1 MSSPPVPSR
10 QEIEDQVARILS
22 SPGFAKSD
30 RMARFLKFIAE
41 RSVEGRAEELKE
53 YSIALEVFDK
63 GDSFDPRIDPTVRG
77 EARRLRAKLAEYYET
92 AQDPGPVR
100 IELPKGAYVPVFR
113 RQEAVAQPAVGG
125 KRAWLHYAGAIV
137 LVLLAAAIWWFAR
150 AKPGSMAQR
159 SIAVLPFENLSAD
172 PANEYFSD
180 GLTEEILNALANAP
194 GYKVVAR
201 TSSFAFKGKHEDV
214 RSIGKKLNV
223 ALVLE
228 GTVRKDGDHLRI
240 TPQLI
245 NAADGYHVW
254 SAEFE
259 REWKDIFAVQQEIA
273 TAIVTKLGGKL
284 GPNPQQPVDAE
295 TYRLYL
301 EGLFHF
307 NQWNGAGMQQ
317 AIPFFERAIARD
329 PKYAPA
335 HAALAGAYGLLAA
348 FGADGNITVDLRA
361 KARRAS
367 LRAIEIDPNCADG
380 WLSLAPHLAEDFDW
394 AAAESAFRKALDLAP
409 NSPNAHAWYSELYLS
424 PMKRLDEA
432 LRESKK
438 AAELDPLSPYTL
450 SGVGIRYYFLKQY
463 DPAIAWAQKALA
475 IEPRFGIA
483 RATAVN
489 AYIEKGDAAG
499 ARRFYEGVTRG
510 QAVKNPA
517 IEAQLFAAEGNR
529 AEARKALDGLTP
541 HPDAECLVAG
551 TQVLLGDPHAAIAA
565 LNRAVDS
572 RSACFQVVPVDPR
585 FERLHSTPEFG
596 ALMAKMKLSPGR

>member
-10 QEIEDQVARILS
+10 QEIEDQVARILA

-41 RSVEGRAEELKE
+41 KSVAGSAEELKE
-53 YSIALEVFDK
+53 YTIALEVFDK
-63 GDSFDPRIDPTVRG
+63 DDSFDPRIDPTVRG

-92 AQDPGPVR
+92 AQDSGPVL

-113 RQEAVAQPAVGG
+113 RKEAGAQGAAPAT
-125 KRAWLHYAGAIV
+125 RSRIHYAGAIV
-137 LVLLAAAIWWFAR
+137 LALLAVALWWFAR
-150 AKPGSMAQR
+150 TRTSSTAQR

-201 TSSFAFKGKHEDV
+201 TSSFAFKGKHEDI
-214 RSIGKKLNV
+214 RSIAKQLNV

-228 GTVRKDGDHLRI
+228 GTVRKDCDRLRI

-259 REWKDIFAVQQEIA
+259 RDWKDIFAVQREIA
-273 TAIVTKLGGKL
+273 TAIVAKLGGKL

-301 EGLFHF
+301 EGLYHF

-317 AIPFFERAIARD
+317 AIPFFEKSIARD
-329 PKYAPA
+329 PKYAPT

-348 FGADGNITVDLRA
+348 FGADGNATADLRA
-361 KARRAS
+361 KARREA

-380 WLSLAPHLAEDFDW
+380 WLSLAPHLVEDFDW
-394 AAAESAFRKALDLAP
+394 AAAESAFRKAQELAP

-450 SGVGIRYYFLKQY
+450 SGVGIRYYFLHQY
-463 DPAIAWAQKALA
+463 DSAIAWTQKALD
-475 IEPRFGIA
+475 IDPRFGIA
-483 RATAVN
+483 RATTVN

-499 ARRFYEGVTRG
+499 ARRFYERVTNG
-510 QAVKNPA
+510 QAAKNPA

-529 AEARKALDGLTP
+529 AEALKALGGVTP

-551 TQVLLGDPHAAIAA
+551 TQVLLGDQRAAMAA
-565 LNRAVDS
+565 LERAVES

-585 FERLHSTPEFG
+585 FERLHSSPEFA
-596 ALMAKMKLSPGR
+596 ALMTKMKLSPGR